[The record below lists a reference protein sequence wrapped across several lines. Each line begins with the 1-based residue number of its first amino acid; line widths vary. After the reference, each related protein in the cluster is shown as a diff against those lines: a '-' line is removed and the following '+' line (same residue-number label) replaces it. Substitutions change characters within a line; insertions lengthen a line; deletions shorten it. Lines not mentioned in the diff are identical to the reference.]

1 MNHHASM
8 NRIYRLIWSEVRSA
22 WVPVAETARGRG
34 KSGRARSTAS
44 RNLVAA
50 AISLALTP
58 LAHAAPPPAHAAP
71 PPAHATPPPAHGA
84 SPCVAPACGP
94 ATLSATSHPLG
105 GKVVSGG
112 ARISQ
117 VGNTTDIRQ
126 SSADVAIDWLSFNI
140 GSQESVDFLPPS
152 ASAGAVNRISR
163 NNGRRILGHLD

>member
-8 NRIYRLIWSEVRSA
+8 NRIYRLIWSEVRRA

-58 LAHAAPPPAHAAP
+58 LAHAAPPLAHATLPPAHAAP
-71 PPAHATPPPAHGA
+71 PCA
-84 SPCVAPACGP
+84 APVCGP

-112 ARISQ
+112 AR
-117 VGNTTDIRQ
+117 
-126 SSADVAIDWLSFNI
+126 
-140 GSQESVDFLPPS
+140 
-152 ASAGAVNRISR
+152 
-163 NNGRRILGHLD
+163 